1 MSEIQPFG
9 FKNGCNLLFISAILL
24 LFLKS
29 NLEILHE
36 YSNIAEISGKF
47 VVKVYSKAYSVKSS
61 KGQQVATV
69 FTASNFRLDGYRILG
84 IIEYNTGSN
93 QVYPYRLNT
102 DMVQV
107 STPLG
112 NEYGF
117 GVTYSGTMSVKILY
131 VKS

>member
-1 MSEIQPFG
+1 M
-9 FKNGCNLLFISAILL
+9 
-24 LFLKS
+24 
-29 NLEILHE
+29 
-36 YSNIAEISGKF
+36 
-47 VVKVYSKAYSVKSS
+47 YSKTYSVKSS

-117 GVTYSGTMSVKILY
+117 GVTYSRTMSVKILY